1 MSEST
6 TIVIYGASGDLN
18 NRKLMPALFNLFLK
32 DRLRPNTNIVGL
44 GRTEWNDEEFR
55 QNMQEGL
62 KEFAPKAYKE
72 TTWEKFSSHLYY
84 VAGDFTKVEDYVKLH
99 NKLNEV
105 EEDILATNRLYYLAM
120 PPRFYD
126 SIIKALGDTG
136 LTAETEDSGWRR
148 IIIEKPFGH
157 NLKSAQELNKSIHYH
172 LQEHQIYRI
181 DHYLAKET
189 VQNIMVFRFGNSI
202 FEPLWNRNY
211 IDHVQIT
218 AIETVDVGKRAS
230 YYDSSGVLRDMFQN
244 HLMQLLSIVTMEPPA
259 SRQANSLRN
268 EKVKALAAVRKYQ
281 SAGDVANNAIRAQY
295 DSYRQAE
302 GVKEKSLTPTFAVMR
317 LYLDNWRW
325 QGVPFYLRSGK
336 ALADKLTEITIQFKP
351 APHMLFAQKRQV
363 PGNTLTLTIQ
373 PDESIHLRFEA
384 KVPDTAADL
393 QPVQM
398 HFHYDAAFQ
407 NNSIPEAY
415 ERLLY
420 DALNGDASLFTRDD
434 EVELAWRIIDPVL
447 EAWES
452 NDAQPLYIYET
463 GSWGPVEADEFLAAD
478 GRAWLNGAEH
488 EQIVMP

>member
-1 MSEST
+1 MSKST
-6 TIVIYGASGDLN
+6 TIVIYGASGDLSK
-18 NRKLMPALFNLFLK
+18 RKLMPALFNLFLK
-32 DRLRPNTNIVGL
+32 DRLNGDSNIIGL
-44 GRTEWNDEEFR
+44 GRTEWDDEEFR
-55 QNMQEGL
+55 QQMEDALQEY
-62 KEFAPKAYKE
+62 AAKAYNQE
-72 TTWEKFSSHLYY
+72 AWSQFSSKLYY
-84 VAGDFTKVEDYVKLH
+84 VAGDFTKPDDYVKLH
-99 NKLNEV
+99 NKINDL

-126 SIIKALGDTG
+126 TIIESLGNTG
-136 LTAETEDSGWRR
+136 LAAEDESTGWRR
-148 IIIEKPFGH
+148 VIIEKPFGH
-157 NLKSAQELNKSIHYH
+157 NLKSAQELNESIHHH

-218 AIETVDVGKRAS
+218 AVETVDVGQRAS
-230 YYDSSGVLRDMFQN
+230 YYDNSGVIRDMFQN

-259 SRQANSLRN
+259 SRQADSLRN
-268 EKVKALAAVRKYQ
+268 EKVKALAAVRKYK
-281 SAGDVANNAIRAQY
+281 SADEVAENALRAQY
-295 DSYRQAE
+295 E
-302 GVKEKSLTPTFAVMR
+302 GYLEADGVEENSQTPTFAAVR

-336 ALADKLTEITIQFKP
+336 AIAEKLTEITIQFKP

-363 PGNTLTLTIQ
+363 PGNTLTMTIQ
-373 PDESIHLRFEA
+373 PDEGIHLRFEA

-398 HFHYDAAFQ
+398 HFHYDSEFKEKVL
-407 NNSIPEAY
+407 PEAY

-420 DALNGDASLFTRDD
+420 DALRGDPSLFTRDD
-434 EVELAWRIIDPVL
+434 EVELAWRIVDPIL
-447 EAWES
+447 EAWE
-452 NDAQPLYIYET
+452 NDHDHPMYSYES
-463 GSWGPVEADEFLAAD
+463 GSWGPIEADEFLAAD

-488 EQIVMP
+488 EQIVVA